1 MAEAVSEGTRI
12 NETAVRLIRDDVTD
26 LDIDAFVFYAQNDL
40 VLGSGFGN
48 AITVRGGPNVQK
60 ELDELA
66 PVETGEAVV
75 SDAGGLKAKYVIHAV
90 GPKFQEADTET
101 KLHATML
108 NALKRA
114 DEKGVEQLA
123 FPAMGAGFYGT
134 PPDLCARVMVDVIT
148 QHLRGSTVI
157 KDVVICVLD
166 TRQYTTF
173 QGALGALG

>member
-12 NETAVRLIRDDVTD
+12 NQTAVRLIRDDITD

-114 DEKGVEQLA
+114 DENGVEQLA
-123 FPAMGAGFYGT
+123 FPAMGAGYYGILPGT
-134 PPDLCARVMVDVIT
+134 CAKVMIDALRDYLRAETGIREVI
-148 QHLRGSTVI
+148 
-157 KDVVICVLD
+157 ICVFD
-166 TRQYTTF
+166 TPQYDAF
-173 QGALGALG
+173 KSALAAL

>member
-12 NETAVRLIRDDVTD
+12 NQTAVRLIRDDITD

-114 DEKGVEQLA
+114 DENGVEQLA
-123 FPAMGAGFYGT
+123 FPAMGAGYYGILPGT
-134 PPDLCARVMVDVIT
+134 CASVMLKALQDY
-148 QHLRGSTVI
+148 LGSTTGI
-157 KDVVICVLD
+157 KEVVICVFD
-166 TRQYTTF
+166 TPQYDAF
-173 QGALGALG
+173 QSALAAL